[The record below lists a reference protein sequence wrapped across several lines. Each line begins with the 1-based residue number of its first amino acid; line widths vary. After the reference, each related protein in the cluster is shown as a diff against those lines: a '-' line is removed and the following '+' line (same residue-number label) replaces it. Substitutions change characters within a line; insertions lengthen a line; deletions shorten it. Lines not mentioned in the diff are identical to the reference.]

1 MQKTIKKILWSYIKT
16 VWKKKLFLI
25 IFFGIFSS
33 FISVIEPLIFIQ
45 IIKKI
50 EEFQKTWFFDYKTV
64 VLIMIFWWFFILFT
78 LFINFINDYYFIGKT
93 TVKNYIDEWNKYTKK
108 IINMNYSDFLWKKQ
122 WSLYKIFDRGTEQ
135 QCQFLIFLLQDVLK
149 SLSGILII
157 IIILFYIDWRMALV
171 TISLVP
177 VMFFI
182 GIFFIKKVSPHQ
194 KKINDKWNSIFANI
208 GDILSSFAL
217 TKTLTLEKQY
227 RKKIWKT
234 FSKLYEKQIN
244 INKYW
249 TISNIYTW
257 TIVMIS
263 RILVIWFWI
272 FFIIDGSLSFA
283 YLFLFFSYIGWIY
296 FPLWFLFSKLK
307 NLNEQITAVE
317 KLHKE
322 FDTLDLEDINIGKN
336 IYKIKWNIEFKNV
349 IFSYNKKWKKILN
362 NISFSVKNWEK
373 IAFVWNTWAGKST
386 IINLILRFWNIEKGE
401 ILLDWE
407 NISLFSKKSV
417 RENIGFVSQDIS
429 LFNDSIRNNLLFAK
443 PDATDIEIKNA
454 INKSESQFVFELNKW
469 LDTVVGERWLK
480 LSWWEKQ
487 RLAIARLF
495 LKNPKILVL
504 DEATSALD
512 NKTEK
517 LIQKSIDK
525 LMKWRTT
532 LVIAHRLSTIQNS
545 DKIFMLEKW
554 QIVEYW
560 KYEELISK
568 KGKFF
573 ELANSDNLIL
583 K

>member
-194 KKINDKWNSIFANI
+194 KKINDKWDSIFANI
-208 GDILSSFAL
+208 GNILSSFAL

-234 FSKLYEKQIN
+234 FFKLYEKQIN

-407 NISLFSKKSV
+407 NISLFNKKSV

-560 KYEELISK
+560 KYKELISK

>member
-33 FISVIEPLIFIQ
+33 FISVIEPIIFIQ

-50 EEFQKTWFFDYKTV
+50 EEFQKTWFFDYKII

-194 KKINDKWNSIFANI
+194 KKINDKWDSIFANI
-208 GDILSSFAL
+208 GNILSSFAL

-283 YLFLFFSYIGWIY
+283 YLFLFFSYISWIY
-296 FPLWFLFSKLK
+296 YPLWFLFSKLK

-407 NISLFSKKSV
+407 NISLFNKKSV

-495 LKNPKILVL
+495 LKNPKILIL

-573 ELANSDNLIL
+573 ELANPDNLIL

>member
-194 KKINDKWNSIFANI
+194 KKINDKWDSIFANI
-208 GDILSSFAL
+208 GNILSSFAL

-407 NISLFSKKSV
+407 NISLFNKKSV

-454 INKSESQFVFELNKW
+454 INKSESQFVFELKKW

>member
-1 MQKTIKKILWSYIKT
+1 
-16 VWKKKLFLI
+16 
-25 IFFGIFSS
+25 
-33 FISVIEPLIFIQ
+33 
-45 IIKKI
+45 
-50 EEFQKTWFFDYKTV
+50 
-64 VLIMIFWWFFILFT
+64 
-78 LFINFINDYYFIGKT
+78 
-93 TVKNYIDEWNKYTKK
+93 
-108 IINMNYSDFLWKKQ
+108 
-122 WSLYKIFDRGTEQ
+122 
-135 QCQFLIFLLQDVLK
+135 
-149 SLSGILII
+149 
-157 IIILFYIDWRMALV
+157 MALV

-194 KKINDKWNSIFANI
+194 KKINDKWDSIFANI
-208 GDILSSFAL
+208 GNILSSFAL

-257 TIVMIS
+257 IIVMIS

-283 YLFLFFSYIGWIY
+283 YLFLFFSYISWIY
-296 FPLWFLFSKLK
+296 YPLWFLFSKLK

-407 NISLFSKKSV
+407 NISLFNKKSV

-573 ELANSDNLIL
+573 ELANPDNLIL